1 MNPKFHRFTLIVLL
15 LIFITLSFA
24 FAIVPIEKQFSQEP
38 NITSYENGLWWAV
51 TTVTSVGYGDYYPT
65 SAAGKLI
72 GGLLQIAGVATFG
85 IIAAIITID
94 MFRKE
99 QQFFWSRTTERFDRI
114 EKKLEDIDKKQSYTI
129 KK

>member
-1 MNPKFHRFTLIVLL
+1 MKQKTHRLTIVILL
-15 LIFITLSFA
+15 LSIITLGTGFS
-24 FAIVPIEKQFSQEP
+24 IVPIEKQFSQNP
-38 NITSYENGLWWAV
+38 NITTYENGLWWSV
-51 TTVTSVGYGDYYPT
+51 TTITSVGYGDYYPT
-65 SAAGKLI
+65 STLGKII
-72 GGLLQIAGVATFG
+72 GSILEIAGVSTFG
-85 IIAAIITID
+85 VIAAIITID